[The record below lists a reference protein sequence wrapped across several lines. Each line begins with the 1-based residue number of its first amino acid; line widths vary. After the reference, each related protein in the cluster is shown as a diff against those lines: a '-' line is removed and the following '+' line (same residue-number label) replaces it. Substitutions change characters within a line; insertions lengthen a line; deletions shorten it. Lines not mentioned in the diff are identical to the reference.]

1 MTPASAIHPRSK
13 MIKTMTNTLA
23 KTNTQIQKFK
33 VLQRSNMCYIFYDE
47 DDPMTTDLDPTTM
60 YHKTTDT
67 KTMDRD
73 STTDPNSMTMDPT
86 TTDPATMD
94 PMTINPVTRDPTNKD
109 PTMYPTTTYMSKQ

>member
-67 KTMDRD
+67 MTMDRD
-73 STTDPNSMTMDPT
+73 STTDSTEFNDNGSNNNRSNNNGSND
-86 TTDPATMD
+86 
-94 PMTINPVTRDPTNKD
+94 N
-109 PTMYPTTTYMSKQ
+109 